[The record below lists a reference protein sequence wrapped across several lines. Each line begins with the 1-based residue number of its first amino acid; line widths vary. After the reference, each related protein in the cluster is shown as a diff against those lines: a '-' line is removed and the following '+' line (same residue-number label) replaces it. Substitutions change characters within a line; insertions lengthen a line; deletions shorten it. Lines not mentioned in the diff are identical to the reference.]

1 MPDIT
6 LETRDNA
13 RVVFSCAEGQ
23 YVLAAAEAAGFYLPA
38 MCRDGV
44 CGACHAH
51 VSKGRYKHGSIAQ
64 SVLPDAPSGG
74 VLLCRCRPEGDL
86 LITLPYPKDDIRCQ
100 AIVPREA
107 TIVELTR
114 AGASAM
120 TLKLALTP
128 DPALGVAADFLPGQY
143 MEVGIRDVPLRRA
156 YSMAN
161 LPNWDGRFEF
171 LIRLKPGGVFSTWL
185 HKYARVGDKLQMR
198 GPLGRFVLDESS
210 TRARCFL
217 AGGFAFGSVLSMLR
231 HLAELQ
237 DTQPTTLIFG
247 ANQQDQQ
254 FGTDAIAELKAA
266 LPMLRVIPSVWLPQ
280 AGRNGFVRMVEAFAA
295 LLEQGPEQPDV
306 YVCGPQELLD
316 SVRSV
321 AAAHRVPASQIFTE
335 QLL

>member
-1 MPDIT
+1 MPEIT
-6 LETRDNA
+6 LETRDNS

-23 YVLAAAEAAGFYLPA
+23 NVLSAAEAAGYYLPA

-51 VSKGRYKHGSIAQ
+51 VSKGRYTHGPIAQ
-64 SVLPDAPSGG
+64 SALPDPQSGG

-86 LITLPYPKDDIRCQ
+86 LIALPYPKEDIRRQ

-120 TLKLALTP
+120 AFKLALTP

-143 MEVGIRDVPLRRA
+143 MEVGIRDLPLRRA

-185 HKYARVGDKLQMR
+185 DKYARVGDKLQVR
-198 GPLGRFVLDESS
+198 GPFGRFVLDEGSI
-210 TRARCFL
+210 RPRCFIG
-217 AGGFAFGSVLSMLR
+217 GGFGFAAVVSMLR
-231 HLAELQ
+231 HLAEFQ
-237 DTQPTTLIFG
+237 DTQSTTLIFG
-247 ANQQDQQ
+247 ANQQDEQ
-254 FGTDAIAELKAA
+254 FGSDVVAELKAA
-266 LPMLRVIPSVWLPQ
+266 LPMLRVIPSVWYPI
-280 AGRNGFVRMVEAFAA
+280 AGSNGFVRIAEAFAT
-295 LLEQGPEQPDV
+295 LLQEGRERPDV

-316 SVRSV
+316 CVRSV
-321 AAAHRVPASQIFTE
+321 AAAYGVPANQIFTE
-335 QLL
+335 QIL